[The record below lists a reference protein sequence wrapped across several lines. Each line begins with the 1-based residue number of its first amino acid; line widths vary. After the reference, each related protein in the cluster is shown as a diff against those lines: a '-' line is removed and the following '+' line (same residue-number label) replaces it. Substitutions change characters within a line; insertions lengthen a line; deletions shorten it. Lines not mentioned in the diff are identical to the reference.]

1 MSKSKIIRFAANHAA
16 NKKVTQV
23 ASSLT
28 FTTVLAIVP
37 LLAVI
42 LSLFTA
48 FPLFNDFRVALEEFL
63 TSSLMPP
70 SVSENVM
77 EYLNQFASKASRLTA
92 FGSLALIV
100 TSIMLLRTIDQ
111 AFNNIWEV
119 ERQRPMRNR
128 ILVYWAIISL
138 GPILMGAS
146 LWASSMLAKHS
157 ISYVKALPV
166 GVNLLLTII
175 PLVVTTLGFAALFLF
190 VPNCKVKWKDALIG
204 GFATALA
211 LSIMRNG
218 FAMYLAKFPSYTLIY
233 GAFATLPIFL
243 LWLYLS
249 WIMVLTGATICA
261 TLPAIRQK
269 QWDENRRSGYLFIN
283 ALNVLKTLWHQE
295 KVGLS
300 KSELAKQTELN
311 QHELN
316 RTLERLRS
324 LEYVVVTELNDEE
337 LWVMACD
344 RRNAQLKPLIKA
356 LLLDDSQLEQA
367 EQQKLQ
373 QAISQ
378 VMAGD
383 VILLEKLFENNLNS
397 IQDSIQD

>member
-1 MSKSKIIRFAANHAA
+1 MSKSKIIRFAVSHAA

-37 LLAVI
+37 LLAVV

-77 EYLNQFASKASRLTA
+77 DYLNQFASKASRLTA
-92 FGSLALIV
+92 FGSLALII

-138 GPILMGAS
+138 GPILTGAS
-146 LWASSMLAKHS
+146 LWTSSMLAKQS
-157 ISYVKALPV
+157 IHYVQSLPF
-166 GVNLLLTII
+166 GLNLLLTLA
-175 PLVVTTLGFAALFLF
+175 PLLATTLGFAALFMF
-190 VPNCKVKWKDALIG
+190 VPNCKVRWRDALIG
-204 GFATALA
+204 GFVTALA
-211 LSIMRNG
+211 LFIMRNG

-243 LWLYLS
+243 MWIYLS
-249 WIMVLTGATICA
+249 WIMVLTGGTIAA

-269 QWDENRRSGYLFIN
+269 QWDQNRKPGYLFVN
-283 ALNVLKTLWHQE
+283 SLLVLKNLWENE
-295 KVGLS
+295 KVGLTR
-300 KSELAKQTELN
+300 SELSLATQLNQTELM
-311 QHELN
+311 H
-316 RTLERLRS
+316 TLENLRA
-324 LEYVVVTELNDEE
+324 LEYIVPTDLHDEE
-337 LWVMACD
+337 VWVLACD
-344 RRNAQLKPLIKA
+344 RRIAQLKPLVHA
-356 LLLDDSQLEQA
+356 LLLDNTQLEQF
-367 EQQKLQ
+367 EQEKLHH
-373 QAISQ
+373 AISQ
-378 VMAGD
+378 VLAGD
-383 VILLEKLFENNLNS
+383 VILLEKLFETDANQN
-397 IQDSIQD
+397 

>member
-1 MSKSKIIRFAANHAA
+1 MSKSKIIRFAVSHAA

-37 LLAVI
+37 LLAVV

-70 SVSENVM
+70 AVSENVM
-77 EYLNQFASKASRLTA
+77 DYLNQFASKASRLTA
-92 FGSLALIV
+92 FGSLALII

-138 GPILMGAS
+138 GPILTGAS
-146 LWASSMLAKHS
+146 LWTSSVLAKHS
-157 ISYVKALPV
+157 IYYVQALPF
-166 GVNLLLTII
+166 GLNLLLTLA
-175 PLVVTTLGFAALFLF
+175 PLVATTLGFAALFMF
-190 VPNCKVKWKDALIG
+190 VPNCKVRWRDALIG
-204 GFATALA
+204 GFVTALA

-218 FAMYLAKFPSYTLIY
+218 FAMYLAKFPSYTVIY

-243 LWLYLS
+243 LWIYLS
-249 WIMVLTGATICA
+249 WITVLTGATIAA
-261 TLPAIRQK
+261 TMPAIRQK
-269 QWDENRRSGYLFIN
+269 QWEQNRKPGYLFIN
-283 ALNVLKTLWHQE
+283 CIHILKNLWQNE
-295 KVGLS
+295 KVGLT
-300 KSELAKQTELN
+300 KPELGQLTQLNQTELM
-311 QHELN
+311 HA
-316 RTLERLRS
+316 LERLRE
-324 LEYVVVTELNDEE
+324 LEYIVPTEISDEE
-337 LWVMACD
+337 IWVLACD
-344 RRNAQLKPLIKA
+344 RRIAQLKPLIHA
-356 LLLDDSQLEQA
+356 LLLDNHQLDTLEQ
-367 EQQKLQ
+367 EKLH

-378 VMAGD
+378 VLAGD
-383 VILLEKLFENNLNS
+383 VILLEKLFET
-397 IQDSIQD
+397 DSNQNQP